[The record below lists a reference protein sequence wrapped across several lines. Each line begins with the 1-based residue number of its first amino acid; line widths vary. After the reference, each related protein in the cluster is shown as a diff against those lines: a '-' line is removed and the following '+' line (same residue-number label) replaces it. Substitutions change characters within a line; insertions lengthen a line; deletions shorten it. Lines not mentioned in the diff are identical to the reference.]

1 MTAMTSVRGMG
12 PLPALVEER
21 EGTRTLQ
28 RLFDEIDLPLS
39 IIPEANHRMPL
50 ADLIDLFEYAARR
63 TGDPLFGLT
72 VGTTMGG
79 KFGKWVDYALSAPT
93 LGGHLERAS
102 RTLRYHQS
110 GTRLTL
116 SVRGDVAKYTYH
128 IPVRPAHGA
137 RQHLEHT
144 IPALLSCFRHYCG
157 ESWQPLRIE
166 VGYGGDNRLSAVE
179 DALGVPI
186 LANRSALA
194 IVFPAADLA
203 RALLDNPARE
213 SPPTLHDLKA
223 MIRQRPPSDIAGIV
237 ADIACTRLL
246 EGRTDM
252 EGAASRMG
260 LAVRTLQRR
269 LHEQGFTYRDILAQT
284 RLDRARHLLTETG
297 QSVTEIALCLGYEE
311 PAHFTRAFRRATDMT
326 PRTYRR
332 MTVRV

>member
-39 IIPEANHRMPL
+39 IISEANHRLPL

-79 KFGKWVDYALSAPT
+79 KFGKWVDYARSAPT

-110 GTRLTL
+110 GTRLALT
-116 SVRGDVAKYTYH
+116 VRGDVAKYAYH

-144 IPALLSCFRHYCG
+144 IPALLSSFRHYCG
-157 ESWQPLRIE
+157 ESWKPLRIE
-166 VGYGGDNRLSAVE
+166 VGYGGDARLSAVE
-179 DALGVPI
+179 EALGIPI
-186 LANRSALA
+186 TANRGALA

-203 RALLDNPARE
+203 RALLDR
-213 SPPTLHDLKA
+213 SSCHSLVTLHDLRA
-223 MIRQRPPSDIAGIV
+223 MIRQRPPSDVAGIV
-237 ADIACTRLL
+237 ADIAGTRLL
-246 EGRTDM
+246 EGLTDI
-252 EGAASRMG
+252 EGVAGRMG

-269 LHEQGFTYRDILAQT
+269 LHEQGCTYRDILAQT
-284 RLDRARHLLTETG
+284 RLDRARHLLAETE
-297 QSVTEIALCLGYEE
+297 QPVTDIALCLGYEE
-311 PAHFTRAFRRATDMT
+311 PAHFTRAFRRATDMA